1 MLSLS
6 SIEILLGV
14 GLVSILPLV
23 FVVLRAA
30 MVRVMQR
37 QEQQTSS
44 NRQISHDPRRGPKS
58 PLGPHIAAS
67 RARSRH
73 DAQRQDRAA

>member
-14 GLVSILPLV
+14 GLVSILPLI
-23 FVVLRAA
+23 FMVLRAA
-30 MVRVMQR
+30 MTRVMQR
-37 QEQQTSS
+37 EEQQA
-44 NRQISHDPRRGPKS
+44 RQQSYDPRRKGKP
-58 PLGPHIAAS
+58 PLGPHVAAS

-73 DAQRQDRAA
+73 DVQRHDRAA